1 MSRRCVD
8 AFGARFVVRGTVGE
22 GGQMTVA
29 ELQKQWKR
37 CGGDPGCQTALLTL
51 FQQGG
56 GTWVEGNGGKV
67 FTDKY
72 GGKVFIPGS

>member
-1 MSRRCVD
+1 
-8 AFGARFVVRGTVGE
+8 
-22 GGQMTVA
+22 MTVA

-37 CGGDPGCQTALLTL
+37 CGGDPGCQAALLTL

-56 GTWVEGNGGKV
+56 GSWQQGNGGKV
-67 FTDKY
+67 FTDRY